1 MLIME
6 RPFATGPKRGD
17 VEGKAHAVLSQKHPA
32 AFPSLV
38 TDAAVRT
45 ANLFE
50 LPDEH
55 RDPPSYSAAMP
66 KAGVMASR
74 TAPSTMS
81 RPAENTS
88 SSMVSGERTFTTSRS
103 EEHTSELQ
111 SLMRISN
118 AVFCWKK

>member
-17 VEGKAHAVLSQKHPA
+17 MEGKAHAVLSQKHPA

-74 TAPSTMS
+74 PHRNSVES
-81 RPAENTS
+81 GKS
-88 SSMVSGERTFTTSRS
+88 VSVRVGPGGR
-103 EEHTSELQ
+103 
-111 SLMRISN
+111 RII
-118 AVFCWKK
+118 